1 MESSYTPE
9 AQSSDDSRRSRFHT
23 VVSTVARFPLAIVLF
38 SVLILL
44 INAFGF
50 FNFLT
55 NLSDFVPGIGA
66 GQAVDQL
73 SYMIAGRQLGG
84 ALVLLFALF
93 YKDVRVMQLAWVIA
107 IIRELV
113 DLSLAGNSTG
123 MFWFVIVLLVAEVAT
138 VIHLERIARGKTHA

>member
-66 GQAVDQL
+66 G
-73 SYMIAGRQLGG
+73 
-84 ALVLLFALF
+84 
-93 YKDVRVMQLAWVIA
+93 
-107 IIRELV
+107 
-113 DLSLAGNSTG
+113 
-123 MFWFVIVLLVAEVAT
+123 
-138 VIHLERIARGKTHA
+138 